1 MDGTVDLGAKIARG
15 TFVGTNINDIPPEML
30 QNVVDKMDPEDAFAF
45 SKTGS
50 KYRQMVTRRK
60 NKICDKYLEDKNI
73 GDICSESM
81 EASHRWC
88 RETSN
93 LCNKVFTDL
102 DNLIDLGGG
111 VYQIPDG
118 TVVIGY
124 RLNDDADDYDHIRE
138 VIIPNSVTKIMK
150 WAFSEWR
157 NLVNVAIPDS
167 VTEIGHEA
175 FKECTSLASIT
186 IPDSV
191 TKIGFEAFKE
201 CTSLASITIPDT
213 ITKIEEKTFSNCTS
227 LTLVTIPDSVAKI
240 ESNAFEDCTSLTSV
254 IIPDSVTNIES
265 YAFADCTSLTSVT
278 IPDSV
283 TSLGRGIFIDC
294 TNLRSITVPAGNNL
308 ISVIGG

>member
-15 TFVGTNINDIPPEML
+15 TFVGTNINDMPPEML
-30 QNVVDKMDPEDAFAF
+30 QNVVDKMDPEDAFTF

-186 IPDSV
+186 IPD
-191 TKIGFEAFKE
+191 
-201 CTSLASITIPDT
+201 T

-227 LTLVTIPDSVAKI
+227 LSLVTIPDSVAKI

>member
-186 IPDSV
+186 IPD
-191 TKIGFEAFKE
+191 
-201 CTSLASITIPDT
+201 T